1 MFYRDLYTIH
11 SYPKLSMADIY
22 LSGVGDD
29 EKAAIK
35 QAANKANMDL
45 ATFARHRL
53 RAGYRLWDA
62 DENFDVEKFQERVGE
77 KEPETIN
84 TNTAQPKSVN
94 ASKEDR
100 FAQEIKRN
108 LPTDSEDAVSKDEL
122 VGIVSKEVINDVLSD
137 LKDAGEVEYVIE
149 HDGFVRAE

>member
-1 MFYRDLYTIH
+1 
-11 SYPKLSMADIY
+11 MAEVY
-22 LSGVGDD
+22 LSGLGDD
-29 EKAAIK
+29 EKAALE
-35 QAANKANMDL
+35 QAANKANMSV
-45 ATFARHRL
+45 AEFARHRL

-77 KEPETIN
+77 KEPEPAN

-108 LPTDSEDAVSKDEL
+108 LPTDDEDAVGKDEL
-122 VGIVSKEVINDVLSD
+122 VKLVSTEVITGILSD
-137 LKDAGEVEYVIE
+137 LKDSGEVKYVVE